1 MGMVPKICIVL
12 PYLSLLFASIFIVS
26 VVFIIEG
33 SINLVDPAGPPP
45 SLYDGVKCYIDT
57 YKEGTANG
65 GLVHYNTSTK
75 PEMKYFPT
83 SSGSIVPT
91 LLGAPTR
98 LGNQLANGL
107 ELYCQTKVRVVYPK
121 DIFQSETVV
130 TTKKLNNGKQKMYHS
145 GPVPNGFKPMPKNGS
160 THTMWSVMQ
169 IVTHQKKSTMLCPPL
184 QIVSQNT
191 NTYKSLEIQ
200 CNIFNAS
207 AIQNNYKYINKTQTL
222 LYSGKYAP
230 YTFST
235 FVNADGV
242 RTFGKCN
249 DGDKYCNDYSCSC
262 VALNTYHRKVEG
274 EVLIYTNEERIN
286 WWCRFRLIF
295 GSIMFGVV
303 FGPFICFAGCAFIKK
318 CRAGENNG
326 EGFKMKQG
334 VELQEETETT
344 QDNVLRRH
352 SSV

>member
-1 MGMVPKICIVL
+1 MGMVPKICSTI
-12 PYLSLLFASIFIVS
+12 SLLFASIFIVS
-26 VVFIIEG
+26 VVFVIEG
-33 SINLVDPAGPPP
+33 SINLVDAAGPPP

-65 GLVHYNTSTK
+65 GLVHYNAST
-75 PEMKYFPT
+75 EMKYFPT

-98 LGNQLANGL
+98 LGNQLVNGH
-107 ELYCQTKVRVVYPK
+107 ELYCQTKVRVLYPK

-145 GPVPNGFKPMPKNGS
+145 GPAPNGFKPMPKNGS

-169 IVTHQKKSTMLCPPL
+169 IVTHQKKSKMLCPPL
-184 QIVSQNT
+184 QIVSQKANA
-191 NTYKSLEIQ
+191 YKSLEIQ

-230 YTFST
+230 YSFST

-242 RTFGKCN
+242 RSFGKCN
-249 DGDKYCNDYSCSC
+249 DGDKYCNDGNSG
-262 VALNTYHRKVEG
+262 NTNVEG
-274 EVLIYTNEERIN
+274 EVLLYTNEERIN

-295 GSIMFGVV
+295 GSILFGVV

-326 EGFKMKQG
+326 ERFKMKHG

-344 QDNVLRRH
+344 QDNVLRRQH